1 MIFYKITTRKT
12 KSEDSG
18 NIEKQKYRE
27 ISETLFQDLEE
38 NAYIAVSE
46 ISEFTCT
53 LIAAVKPEMAHKY
66 TAKALVDEFNRASSL
81 DLLLKKYNEVSLV
94 FFKRAL
100 RRAENDEYIESED
113 KVISDLHLECDC
125 RYKEAVS
132 KDISKKEAKELAQEL
147 LYDNSLS
154 AEIDRIYQVKNKS
167 EKLHHPVHYIIRS
180 DHEDDYREIIDC
192 LVSALYD
199 NNRLFSKRY
208 SEIEV
213 YSYMDRSRQDL
224 IRLYSIQRGGTVV
237 LKLEPSRGEESAL
250 ESDRLCEH
258 IERIGR
264 VINKFSHDVLTIFV
278 MPQVCEKETE
288 AIFKNTEPIFV
299 EITPENASGKRA
311 KKYLDYK
318 ARKADVTATD
328 TLYKDI
334 SEEKAFTAN
343 ELSEQFALWYSDYVR
358 SEMFPQY
365 KELKKKIT
373 SENDKRFG
381 KALKDL
387 DDMIG
392 LDNAKKVIYNALD
405 YYKVQKLYK
414 QFGKR
419 SQSPSMHMVFTGN
432 PGTAKTT
439 VARLFAQILK
449 DNDVITNGKLIE
461 VGRADLVGKYVGHTA
476 PLVRNAFEAAEGG
489 VLFIDEAYSLL
500 EDKGGMYGD
509 EAINTI
515 VQEMENRRNETIVIL
530 AGYPK
535 EMEDFL
541 DRNPGLKSRI
551 AFHIPFEDYTAD
563 ELTKIT
569 ELMAKN
575 TDNRIEK
582 SAIGKLN
589 SIFNEAVKVRNFGN
603 GRYARNIIEKAE
615 MKRASRLSKMRADEV
630 TKDMLETFVS
640 EDFESDIKQAKNEKY
655 IGFAV
660 Q

>member
-38 NAYIAVSE
+38 NAFIAVSE
-46 ISEFTCT
+46 LSEFTCT
-53 LIAAVKPEMAHKY
+53 LITAVKPEMVHKY
-66 TAKALVDEFNRASSL
+66 SAKALIEEFNKASNL
-81 DLLLKKYNEVSLV
+81 DLVMKKHNEMSLV

-132 KDISKKEAKELAQEL
+132 KDVSKREMKEIAQEL

-180 DHEDDYREIIDC
+180 DNEDDYREIIDC
-192 LVSALYD
+192 LVSALYE
-199 NNRLFSKRY
+199 NSRLFSKRY

-224 IRLYSIQRGGTVV
+224 VRLYSIQRGGTVV

-258 IERIGR
+258 IERIGK

-288 AIFKNTEPIFV
+288 AIFKNTEPVFV
-299 EITPENASGKRA
+299 EITPENARGERA
-311 KKYLDYK
+311 KKYLNYK
-318 ARKADVTATD
+318 ARKAEVDVTEA
-328 TLYKDI
+328 LYKNI
-334 SEEKAFTAN
+334 SEEKAFTAQ

-358 SEMFPQY
+358 TEMFPQY

-414 QFGKR
+414 QVGKQ

-449 DNDVITNGKLIE
+449 DNDVITNGKLVE
-461 VGRADLVGKYVGHTA
+461 VGRADLIGKYVGHTA
-476 PLVRNAFEAAEGG
+476 PLVREAFEAAEGG

-500 EDKGGMYGD
+500 EEKGMYGD

-515 VQEMENRRNETIVIL
+515 VQEMENRRNETIVIF
-530 AGYPK
+530 AGYPN
-535 EMEDFL
+535 EMEEFL
-541 DRNPGLKSRI
+541 DRNPGLRSRI
-551 AFHIPFEDYTAD
+551 AFHVPFDDYTAE
-563 ELTKIT
+563 ELVEISK
-569 ELMAKN
+569 LMIKN
-575 TDNRIEK
+575 TDNKIDD

-589 SIFNEAVKVRNFGN
+589 SIFDEAVKVRNFGN

-615 MKRASRLSKMRADEV
+615 MNRASRLAKMRTDEV

-640 EDFESDIKQAKNEKY
+640 EDFESDIKQAKNDKC
-655 IGFAV
+655 IGFSV

>member
-38 NAYIAVSE
+38 NAFIAVSE
-46 ISEFTCT
+46 LSEFTCT
-53 LIAAVKPEMAHKY
+53 LITAVKPEMVHKY
-66 TAKALVDEFNRASSL
+66 SAKALVEEFNKASNL
-81 DLLLKKYNEVSLV
+81 DLVMKKHNEMSLV

-132 KDISKKEAKELAQEL
+132 KDVSKREMKEIAQEL

-180 DHEDDYREIIDC
+180 DNEDDYREIIDC
-192 LVSALYD
+192 LVSALYE
-199 NNRLFSKRY
+199 NSRLFSKRY

-224 IRLYSIQRGGTVV
+224 VRLYSIQRGGTVV

-258 IERIGR
+258 IERIGK

-288 AIFKNTEPIFV
+288 AIFKNTEPVFV
-299 EITPENASGKRA
+299 EITPENARGERA
-311 KKYLDYK
+311 KKYLNYK
-318 ARKADVTATD
+318 ARKAEVDVTEA
-328 TLYKDI
+328 LYKNI
-334 SEEKAFTAN
+334 SEEKAFTAQ

-358 SEMFPQY
+358 TEMFPQY

-414 QFGKR
+414 QVGKQ

-449 DNDVITNGKLIE
+449 DNDVITNGKLVE
-461 VGRADLVGKYVGHTA
+461 VGRADLIGKYVGHTA
-476 PLVRNAFEAAEGG
+476 PLVREAFEAAEGG

-500 EDKGGMYGD
+500 EEKGMYGD

-515 VQEMENRRNETIVIL
+515 VQEMENRRNETIVIF
-530 AGYPK
+530 AGYPN
-535 EMEDFL
+535 EMEEFL
-541 DRNPGLKSRI
+541 DRNPGLRSRI
-551 AFHIPFEDYTAD
+551 AFHVPFDDYTAE
-563 ELTKIT
+563 ELVEISK
-569 ELMAKN
+569 LMIKN
-575 TDNRIEK
+575 TDNKIDD

-589 SIFNEAVKVRNFGN
+589 SIFDEAVKVRNFGN

-615 MKRASRLSKMRADEV
+615 MNRASRLAKMRTDEV

-640 EDFESDIKQAKNEKY
+640 EDFESDIKQAKNDKC
-655 IGFAV
+655 IGFSV

>member
-38 NAYIAVSE
+38 NAFIAVSE
-46 ISEFTCT
+46 LSEFTCT
-53 LIAAVKPEMAHKY
+53 LITAVKPEMVHKY
-66 TAKALVDEFNRASSL
+66 SAKALVEEFNKASNL
-81 DLLLKKYNEVSLV
+81 DLVMKKHNEMSLV

-132 KDISKKEAKELAQEL
+132 KDVSKREMKEIAQEL

-180 DHEDDYREIIDC
+180 DNEDDYREIIDC
-192 LVSALYD
+192 LVSALYE
-199 NNRLFSKRY
+199 NSRLFSKRY

-224 IRLYSIQRGGTVV
+224 VRLYSIQRGGTVV

-258 IERIGR
+258 IERIGK

-288 AIFKNTEPIFV
+288 AIFKNTEPVFV
-299 EITPENASGKRA
+299 EITPENASGERA
-311 KKYLDYK
+311 KKYLNYK
-318 ARKADVTATD
+318 ARKAEVDVTEA
-328 TLYKDI
+328 LYKNI
-334 SEEKAFTAN
+334 SEEKAFTAQ

-358 SEMFPQY
+358 TEMFPQY

-414 QFGKR
+414 QVGKQ

-449 DNDVITNGKLIE
+449 DNDVITNGKLVE
-461 VGRADLVGKYVGHTA
+461 VGRADLIGKYVGHTA
-476 PLVRNAFEAAEGG
+476 PLVREAFEAAEGG

-500 EDKGGMYGD
+500 EGKGMYGD

-515 VQEMENRRNETIVIL
+515 VQEMENRRNETIVIF
-530 AGYPK
+530 AGYPN
-535 EMEDFL
+535 EMEEFL
-541 DRNPGLKSRI
+541 DRNPGLRSRI
-551 AFHIPFEDYTAD
+551 AFHVPFDDYTAE
-563 ELTKIT
+563 ELVEISK
-569 ELMAKN
+569 LMIKN
-575 TDNRIEK
+575 TDNKIDD

-589 SIFNEAVKVRNFGN
+589 SIFDEAVKVRNFGN

-615 MKRASRLSKMRADEV
+615 MNRASRLAKMRTDEV

-640 EDFESDIKQAKNEKY
+640 EDFESDIKQAKNDKC
-655 IGFAV
+655 IGFSV

>member
-12 KSEDSG
+12 KSEDGG

-38 NAYIAVSE
+38 SAFIAVSE
-46 ISEFTCT
+46 ISEFACT
-53 LIAAVKPEMAHKY
+53 LVAAVKPEMAHKY
-66 TAKALVDEFNRASSL
+66 SAKVLVDEFNRASNL
-81 DLLLKKYNEVSLV
+81 DLLLKKHNEISLV

-154 AEIDRIYQVKNKS
+154 AEIDRIFKVKNKS

-180 DHEDDYREIIDC
+180 DNEDDYREIIDC

-199 NNRLFSKRY
+199 NDRLFSKRY

-258 IERIGR
+258 IERIGK

-387 DDMIG
+387 EDMVG

-449 DNDVITNGKLIE
+449 DNDVITNGKLVE

-489 VLFIDEAYSLL
+489 VLFIDEAYSLH

-515 VQEMENRRNETIVIL
+515 VQEMENRRNETIVIF

-582 SAIGKLN
+582 SAICKLN

-615 MKRASRLSKMRADEV
+615 MKRASRLAKMRADEV